1 MKGDGQSLPLS
12 EVEGSVRRTR
22 ALLSQKVLF
31 AGVSSRFET
40 ELGTSGPARSF
51 RADMTSLHL
60 TFSQAPQAVRSARG
74 RRWDRAFPSTACA
87 GRTFHP
93 NKCNA
98 FGPTADIHRLGNI
111 HGTAA
116 ARAILRSH
124 LSPSVAIEFFTK
136 SASLRQK
143 VICVTKHEQ
152 CCRNSALRF
161 PALSI

>member
-12 EVEGSVRRTR
+12 EVEGSVRPTR
-22 ALLSQKVLF
+22 ALLSQKVWF
-31 AGVSSRFET
+31 AGVFVAIRN
-40 ELGTSGPARSF
+40 GIGNVGPGPSLQGGNMTARA
-51 RADMTSLHL
+51 R

-98 FGPTADIHRLGNI
+98 FGPTADVHRPGNI
-111 HGTAA
+111 PGTAA

-152 CCRNSALRF
+152 CCL
-161 PALSI
+161 

>member
-12 EVEGSVRRTR
+12 EVVGSVRRTR

-40 ELGTSGPARSF
+40 ELVTSARTVTSGRNMTARA
-51 RADMTSLHL
+51 R

-98 FGPTADIHRLGNI
+98 FGPTADVHRPGNI
-111 HGTAA
+111 PGTAA

-136 SASLRQK
+136 SGWLRQK

-152 CCRNSALRF
+152 CCL
-161 PALSI
+161 

>member
-1 MKGDGQSLPLS
+1 M
-12 EVEGSVRRTR
+12 
-22 ALLSQKVLF
+22 SQ
-31 AGVSSRFET
+31 GVSVPR
-40 ELGTSGPARSF
+40 ELCSLKKFCLREFGRDSKRNWERPARDRHF
-51 RADMTSLHL
+51 RAGNMTARAR

-74 RRWDRAFPSTACA
+74 RRWDRAFPSAARA

-98 FGPTADIHRLGNI
+98 FGLTADVHRLGNI
-111 HGTAA
+111 PGTAA

-136 SASLRQK
+136 SGSLRQK

-152 CCRNSALRF
+152 CCL
-161 PALSI
+161 

>member
-12 EVEGSVRRTR
+12 EVEGSVRHTR
-22 ALLSQKVLF
+22 PLLSQQVLF

-40 ELGTSGPARSF
+40 ELGTSGPDRHF
-51 RADMTSLHL
+51 RADMTARAR

-98 FGPTADIHRLGNI
+98 FGLTADVHRLGNI
-111 HGTAA
+111 PGTAA
-116 ARAILRSH
+116 AQAILRSH

-152 CCRNSALRF
+152 CCL
-161 PALSI
+161 